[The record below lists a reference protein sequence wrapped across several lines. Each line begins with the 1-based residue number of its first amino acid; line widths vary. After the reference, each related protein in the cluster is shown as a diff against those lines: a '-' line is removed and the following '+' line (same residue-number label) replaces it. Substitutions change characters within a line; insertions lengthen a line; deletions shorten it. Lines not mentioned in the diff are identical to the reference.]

1 MFRFYAERLWDID
14 ENRNILSALVQW
26 TEDCEDLSEL
36 LDNGL
41 MVIAVGCLGA
51 LGLALSDAPNGEI
64 LMFAAMGLFVLG
76 VSLFV
81 FGHHLCTAHCELTFE
96 RDGRITMPRGWL
108 GNRLFGPQVLG
119 LHSDISSVQSQETEV
134 LHPDPNKPKRYEVW
148 LYFHSGSNF
157 SVAGSLYKPQAYK
170 VAVLLQQALADI
182 RQADARLPQQAEAW
196 AEVVVD

>member
-1 MFRFYAERLWDID
+1 MFRFNAERLWDID
-14 ENRNILSALVQW
+14 ENKNILSALVQW

-96 RDGRITMPRGWL
+96 RDGRITMPRGWMGSL
-108 GNRLFGPQVLG
+108 VFGPYVLG
-119 LHSDISSVQSQETEV
+119 AHSDISSVQSQETEV
-134 LHPDPNKPKRYEVW
+134 LYPEPNKPKRYEVW
-148 LYFHSGSNF
+148 LYFHDGSNF

-170 VAVLLQQALADI
+170 VAVLLRQALADI
-182 RQADARLPQQAEAW
+182 RQADARFPQHTEGW
-196 AEVVVD
+196 AELVVD